1 MTIETEKNLSRYWYK
16 ASVKYKKF
24 RREKR
29 YLGLFEYSPFGR
41 TQAEN
46 TVRVA
51 KELIAK
57 FKQEI
62 PDLDPWVV
70 EERLIELEDT
80 LRKQVEEIVKAE
92 MSIEEKLPDSTVK
105 KTTEP
110 AWKKYQL

>member
-1 MTIETEKNLSRYWYK
+1 MTIEIEQNLTRYWYK
-16 ASVKYKKF
+16 AYVEYKEF
-24 RREKR
+24 EKKR
-29 YLGLFEYSPFGR
+29 CYLGRFEYSPYGL

-57 FKQEI
+57 FKQDI

-70 EERLIELEDT
+70 EERLIELKNT

-92 MSIEEKLPDSTVK
+92 MSIEEKPVEVK
-105 KTTEP
+105 QKTTEP